1 MCAYSKWL
9 ILIKYYMNSPYFT
22 LPPNGH
28 FQLRKNGFH
37 ILNLWVFTIL
47 ALYGILTGD
56 QSFLRN
62 HWSYLTVNF
71 LMEISCL
78 PPLPKKNLILL
89 MKTMFVCIFHY
100 MWVNTISTLL
110 FTLKISKIKCQ
121 KTFIFLLKRFFTLVL
136 VLILSQ
142 ASFLP

>member
-1 MCAYSKWL
+1 MVFTFNHS
-9 ILIKYYMNSPYFT
+9 SPEW
-22 LPPNGH
+22 H
-28 FQLRKNGFH
+28 FKVQKNGFH

-47 ALYGILTGD
+47 ALPGILTGD
-56 QSFLRN
+56 QPLKRN
-62 HWSYLTVNF
+62 LYLFLTVNF
-71 LMEISCL
+71 LMEISSL